1 MATVR
6 DLVHQINAFR
16 IIGIRNLKSKGVIVS
31 KYATAYGIADA
42 ISRIQ
47 IAEPTAKADAG
58 VGRMIPMCRVER
70 AIAEALGPN
79 YSQEELKK
87 NTAVTVDYY
96 TE

>member
-16 IIGIRNLKSKGVIVS
+16 VIGIRNLKSKGVVVS

-47 IAEPTAKADAG
+47 TAEPTAKADAG
-58 VGRMIPMCRVER
+58 VGRMVPMCRVER
-70 AIAEALGPN
+70 TIAEALGPN
-79 YSQEELKK
+79 YTQQELKK
-87 NTAVTVDYY
+87 NTVITADYY
-96 TE
+96 TG

>member
-1 MATVR
+1 MATIKE
-6 DLVHQINAFR
+6 LIYQINAFR
-16 IIGIRNLKSKGVIVS
+16 YLGRKNLESKGVIVS

-58 VGRMIPMCRVER
+58 IGRMIPMSRVER
-70 AIAEALGPN
+70 TIAEALGPN
-79 YSQEELKK
+79 YSQEELKR
-87 NTAVTVDYY
+87 NTVVTADYY